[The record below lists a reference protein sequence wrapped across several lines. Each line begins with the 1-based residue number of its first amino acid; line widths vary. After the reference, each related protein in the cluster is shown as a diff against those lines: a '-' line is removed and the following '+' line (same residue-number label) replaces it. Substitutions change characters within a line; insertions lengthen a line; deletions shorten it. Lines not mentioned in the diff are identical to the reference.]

1 MKKGAEDLSLLATG
15 KLDEIGQLPLK
26 ALRERGKTLILA
38 DLDNTLAAY
47 GQPVPNEALMAW
59 KAAVEAAGLRLFVL
73 SNSRSKTRA
82 PIFCEALGVPFIAH
96 AGKPNPRS
104 FHLALERMGAT
115 AAETVMLGDQIFTD
129 ILGANRAGIES
140 ILFRPIRL
148 AGNPGRYVRYGVELP
163 FRWATK
169 RWE

>member
-1 MKKGAEDLSLLATG
+1 LGLIATG
-15 KLDEIGQLPLK
+15 SLERIEQLPLA

-47 GQPVPNEALMAW
+47 GQAEPDEALMDW

-82 PIFCEALGVPFIAH
+82 PIFCQALGVPFIAH
-96 AGKPNPRS
+96 AGKPRPGSYHR
-104 FHLALERMGAT
+104 ALEQMGAT

-129 ILGANRAGIES
+129 IWGASRAGIDS
-140 ILFRPIRL
+140 ILFKPIRL

-163 FRWATK
+163 FRAMTK
-169 RWE
+169 PWK